1 MNRLAIFLAD
11 GFEEIE
17 ALAVVD
23 ICRRGGLTIDMIS
36 IMGKTEVTG
45 SHGIMV
51 KADGL
56 FEDAVIGD
64 YDMLILP
71 GGTPGTLKLEAHE
84 ALMQQVDEFY
94 AAGKKIGAI
103 CAAPSIFGHK
113 GILKGRRACSYP
125 TFENQLEGAAVTSG
139 PVEISDNVITS
150 RGMGTAI
157 DFGLAI
163 LGVFCG
169 QEMAQKIA
177 KAIIYQDV
185 SYRMSG
191 EEKV

>member
-36 IMGKTEVTG
+36 IMGKPEVTG
-45 SHGIMV
+45 SHGITV

-71 GGTPGTLKLEAHE
+71 GGMPGTLKLEAHE

-125 TFENQLEGAAVTSG
+125 TFENQLEGAAVTPG